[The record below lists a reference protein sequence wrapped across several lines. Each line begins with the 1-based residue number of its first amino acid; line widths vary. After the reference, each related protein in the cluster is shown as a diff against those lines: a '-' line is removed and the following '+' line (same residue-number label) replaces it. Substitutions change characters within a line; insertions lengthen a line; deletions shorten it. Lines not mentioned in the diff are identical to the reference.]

1 MIYNNE
7 INANKNR
14 NNEMNMSYE
23 IQDNFMTKSINTLSD
38 INSILE
44 DDDYFHDEELDDFFF
59 FFYEYTDDI
68 NYDNVYNEDNVYD
81 EDYYTSTLL
90 HYYEN
95 YNMKLLCHIANYY
108 DIPKRKMKKED
119 LITLIVDYENDPNNS
134 VIVYNRKRYWHY
146 IQELQ
151 KDKYFGKYITFH

>member
-1 MIYNNE
+1 
-7 INANKNR
+7 
-14 NNEMNMSYE
+14 MNMSYE
-23 IQDNFMTKSINTLSD
+23 IQDNLMTKSINTLSD

-44 DDDYFHDEELDDFFF
+44 DDDYFQDEELDDFFLQKN
-59 FFYEYTDDI
+59 EYSNDIIDD
-68 NYDNVYNEDNVYD
+68 N

-90 HYYEN
+90 NYYEN

-108 DIPKRKMKKED
+108 NIPKRKMKKED

-134 VIVYNRKRYWHY
+134 VNVYNRKRYWHY

-151 KDKYFGKYITFH
+151 NDKYFGKYITFH

>member
-7 INANKNR
+7 INANKNM

-23 IQDNFMTKSINTLSD
+23 IQDNLMTKSINTLSD

-44 DDDYFHDEELDDFFF
+44 DDDYFQDEELDDFFLQKN
-59 FFYEYTDDI
+59 EYSNDIIDD
-68 NYDNVYNEDNVYD
+68 N

-90 HYYEN
+90 NYYEN

-108 DIPKRKMKKED
+108 NIPKRKMKKED

-134 VIVYNRKRYWHY
+134 VNVYNRKRYWHY

-151 KDKYFGKYITFH
+151 NDKYFGKYITFH